1 MQEYMQKLTLL
12 RQPVKVLV
20 LPVTKGDTMDED
32 YKKIAA
38 AFLVGGA
45 VGALFALLYAPKS
58 GRETRKDIARTAR
71 KIKKETVHLV
81 EDTIDSINDFT
92 IDMKDKVSD
101 LIDQGVELSG
111 SAKKDVLRNL
121 EHGQKVIEKQKKR
134 IVEAL
139 GL

>member
-1 MQEYMQKLTLL
+1 
-12 RQPVKVLV
+12 
-20 LPVTKGDTMDED
+20 MDDD

-58 GRETRKDIARTAR
+58 GKETRKDIARTAR

-81 EDTIDSINDFT
+81 EDTIDSVNDFT
-92 IDMKDKVSD
+92 VDMKDKVSD
-101 LIDQGVELSG
+101 LIEQGVELSSG
-111 SAKKDVLRNL
+111 AKKEVIRNL

-134 IVEAL
+134 IIEAL

>member
-1 MQEYMQKLTLL
+1 LW
-12 RQPVKVLV
+12 QPVKVLV
-20 LPVTKGDTMDED
+20 IPVTKGDAMDDD

-81 EDTIDSINDFT
+81 EDTIDSVNDFT
-92 IDMKDKVSD
+92 VDMKDKVSE
-101 LIDQGVELSG
+101 LIDQGVELSSG
-111 SAKKDVLRNL
+111 AKKEVIRNL
-121 EHGQKVIEKQKKR
+121 DHGQKVIEKQKKR
-134 IVEAL
+134 IIEAL